1 MRRIIFF
8 ILFGMNLLTVHS
20 QTEWKFIV
28 GKDNT
33 PVNLSRHENIPYNV
47 WLSRDIWL
55 SRYKSVQNQG
65 YVNVGGSF
73 GGERIRFEVGL
84 GLAYYEVILKSQI
97 DSGYRINGV
106 GDYIFEKKVDLEY
119 QVSNVIFPNLRLS
132 SNFAIGEKNTF
143 KLMVFNQS
151 LSAWSAGA
159 CLERRFGGKF
169 LLSALVYLPV
179 SSLEP
184 SYHLPESNIG
194 AGMQLSY
201 VFARKEKLKKEKL
214 KKEKTNSS
222 PTVL

>member
-8 ILFGMNLLTVHS
+8 ILFGMNFLTGFS

-28 GKDNT
+28 GRDNS
-33 PVNLSRHENIPYNV
+33 PVNLSRHENIVNDR
-47 WLSRDIWL
+47 WLSK
-55 SRYKSVQNQG
+55 YKSVQNQL

-73 GGERIRFEVGL
+73 GGERIRFEAVL
-84 GLAYYEVILKSQI
+84 GVAFYEEIFKAQI
-97 DSGYRINGV
+97 DTGYRINGV
-106 GDYIFEKKVDLEY
+106 GDYIFEKKVELEH
-119 QVSNVIFPNLRLS
+119 QVSNVISPNLRLS

-151 LSAWSAGA
+151 LSAWNAGL

-184 SYHLPESNIG
+184 FYLPESKIG

-201 VFARKEKLKKEKL
+201 VFARKEKLKKDKS
-214 KKEKTNSS
+214 KSNSS
-222 PTVL
+222 PTIL